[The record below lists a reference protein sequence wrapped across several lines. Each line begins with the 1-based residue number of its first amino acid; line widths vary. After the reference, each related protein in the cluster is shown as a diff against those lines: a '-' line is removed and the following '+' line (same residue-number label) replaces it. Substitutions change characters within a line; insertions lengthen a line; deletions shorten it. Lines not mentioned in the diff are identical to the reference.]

1 MMPQLYRAQ
10 IWSVLDRLLSA
21 GLVIIPPTQP
31 IHEVAPTL
39 AERFGRIKVCNA
51 QYLSR
56 ASRENAPL
64 WTAERR
70 LATAAQTTGL
80 NRVQWAGDWSV

>member
-10 IWSVLDRLLSA
+10 ILSVLGRLLGA
-21 GLVIIPPTQP
+21 ELVIIPSTQP
-31 IHEVAPTL
+31 IHEVAPAL
-39 AERFGRIKVCNA
+39 AERFGHPKVCNA
-51 QYLSR
+51 QYL
-56 ASRENAPL
+56 ASRENTPL

-80 NRVQWAGDWSV
+80 NRVHWAGDWSV